1 MRFVFLVCIFFV
13 TTFQNLLAATYGD
26 FTYEQI
32 ILGGGG
38 SAPSESYIQ
47 ITKYNGS
54 ATSVSF
60 PSSINGLPVK
70 VLGSGLALF
79 NVGNSVTSITI
90 PSSVTSIGMN
100 AFSNLTRMASVSI
113 PSTVTH
119 IGDGAFLGCNLLS
132 SISLPSSLV
141 TYYSS
146 LGLNGGTVLTGL
158 TLAQA
163 SADAQT
169 SRSTGSSDV
178 INSPNTY
185 GLYTPSQIQ
194 DMSMGGLVLSKSG
207 NNFTL
212 NYCIEKSN
220 DLGVWT
226 QYQSFTLPL
235 SGLSPDKAFVRL
247 KMANSDAGSSSQAA
261 AIVALQAQVLDLQ
274 NQISLK
280 DTALTLAQNNLQSAI
295 SDKNSLQTQVASL
308 QNQVTSLNAQI
319 ASLNAQIASMQT
331 GAADAA
337 AKQIEITNLKASIVS
352 QINSILG
359 LTDLSSV
366 QDALM
371 RLKISL
377 EPTPTVR

>member
-32 ILGGGG
+32 TLGGGG

-79 NVGNSVTSITI
+79 NVGNIVTSLTI

-100 AFSNLTRMASVSI
+100 AFSNLTRMSSVSI
-113 PSTVTH
+113 PSTVTY
-119 IGDGAFLGCNLLS
+119 IGDGAFLGNYLS
-132 SISLPSSLV
+132 SISLPSSSV
-141 TYYSS
+141 PYYTS
-146 LGLNGGTVLTGL
+146 LGLNGSIVLTGV

-163 SADAQT
+163 ASDAQAN
-169 SRSTGSSDV
+169 RSTGSSDV

-185 GLYTPSQIQ
+185 GLYYPSQIQ
-194 DMSMGGLVLSKSG
+194 DMSMGGLVLSKSDNG
-207 NNFTL
+207 FTL
-212 NYCIEKSN
+212 NYSIEKSN
-220 DLGVWT
+220 DLGAWS
-226 QYQSFTLPL
+226 QYKSFTLPL
-235 SGLSPDKAFVRL
+235 SELSPDKAFVRL
-247 KMANSDAGSSSQAA
+247 KMANSDGVSSGQAA
-261 AIVALQAQVLDLQ
+261 IIAALQAQVAGLQVSLSNKDADL
-274 NQISLK
+274 S
-280 DTALTLAQNNLQSAI
+280 AAQNSLQSAI
-295 SDKNSLQTQVASL
+295 SDKDSLQTQVASL
-308 QNQVTSLNAQI
+308 QAQVTSLT
-319 ASLNAQIASMQT
+319 AQIASMQAS
-331 GAADAA
+331 AADAA
-337 AKQIEITNLKASIVS
+337 AKQVEITNLKASLVS
-352 QINSILG
+352 QINSILA
-359 LTDLSSV
+359 LTDLAAV
-366 QDALM
+366 KDALM